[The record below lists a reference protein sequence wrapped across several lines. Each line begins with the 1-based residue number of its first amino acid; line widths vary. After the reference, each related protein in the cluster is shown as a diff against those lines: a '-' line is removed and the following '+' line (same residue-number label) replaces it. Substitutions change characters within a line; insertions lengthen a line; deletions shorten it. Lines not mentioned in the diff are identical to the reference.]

1 MFSTGRLLAA
11 RREVAR
17 ACDLLIAPTPEALE
31 GCRDA
36 LERAVSE
43 VADFRSQC
51 LEIPSQSDTR
61 PLVCGLRAEV
71 RRAARLLESLAGFY
85 HGWERIL
92 GTMSGG
98 YTASGGPA
106 PVTRIGRLCCRG

>member
-11 RREVAR
+11 QREVAR

-43 VADFRSQC
+43 LAEFPSQC
-51 LEIPSQSDTR
+51 REFPSHSGAR
-61 PLVCGLRAEV
+61 PIVCGLRAEV
-71 RRAARLLESLAGFY
+71 RRAARLFESLAGFY

-98 YTASGGPA
+98 YTAGGGPA